1 MIRVAIFVLSDAEE
15 KSLHLSLKN
24 IGQKLVPSLVL
35 PYKTQ
40 KVWRWIPG
48 PAQRILRPK
57 AKI

>member
-24 IGQKLVPSLVL
+24 IGQRLVPSLVL

-40 KVWRWIPG
+40 KV
-48 PAQRILRPK
+48 
-57 AKI
+57 